1 MIPWRQ
7 IQKDNF
13 NQWKP
18 LVEFLELDEEN
29 AREVLPKSNF
39 PLNLPRRLA
48 DKIEKNNLDDPILRQ
63 FVPLRDEMVES
74 AGFCTDPV
82 GDGSAQKTSKLLH
95 KYVGRALLL
104 CTSSCAM
111 HCRFCFRQKFPYE
124 TQQKLFTAELEAISQ
139 DCTLEEI
146 ILSGG
151 DPLSLSDQVLGALLQ
166 DLSSITHVQR
176 IRFHTRFPIGI
187 PERIDESFL
196 NILASVKAQIV
207 FIVHVNHPRELDE
220 EVVAA
225 LKKIQRLG
233 IPVLNQAVLLK
244 GVNDNLLTLKTLF
257 ETLVNIGVM
266 PYYLHQLDQVQ
277 GSAHF
282 KVDEE
287 LGLSLIEQ
295 LRTCLPGYAIPQ
307 YVWEIAGEPSKTVI
321 TSSQMSSSNIV

>member
-7 IQKDNF
+7 IQRENF

-18 LVEFLELDEEN
+18 LVEFLQLDAEN
-29 AREVLPKSNF
+29 AREVLQKCDF
-39 PLNLPRRLA
+39 PLNVPRRLA
-48 DKIEKNNLDDPILRQ
+48 EKIEKNNLDDPILRQ
-63 FVPLRDEMVES
+63 FVPLQEERVATSE
-74 AGFCTDPV
+74 FCSDPV
-82 GDGSAQKTSKLLH
+82 GDGPAQKTGKLLH

-104 CTSSCAM
+104 CSSSCAM

-124 TQQKLFTAELEAISQ
+124 TEQKLFAPELEAIAQ

-151 DPLSLSDQVLGALLQ
+151 DPLSLSDQVLGDLLQ

-187 PERIDESFL
+187 PERIDASFL
-196 NILASVKAQIV
+196 EILARTKAQII
-207 FIVHVNHPRELDE
+207 FTVHINHPRELDE
-220 EVVAA
+220 EVIDR
-225 LKKIQRLG
+225 LKQIQKLG

-244 GVNDNLLTLKTLF
+244 GVNDNLLTLKSLL
-257 ETLVNIGVM
+257 ETLINAGVI

-282 KVDEE
+282 KVEE
-287 LGLSLIEQ
+287 EIGLALMEQ
-295 LRTCLPGYAIPQ
+295 LRASLPGYAIPH
-307 YVWEIAGEPSKTVI
+307 YVREIAGQPSKTPI
-321 TSSQMSSSNIV
+321 MNLERNLTF